1 MKIFLDTAN
10 LESIRKFND
19 MGLLDGITTNP
30 SLLSKEGGNPKDA
43 MAEITKIIKGD
54 VSLEVVSTDYS
65 GMMEEGKRLREYGKN
80 VVVKV
85 PMTPDGLKACKSLS
99 SQGIPVNVTLVFSPN
114 QALLAA
120 KSGAK
125 YVSPF
130 IGRLD
135 DIGQDGMHLIKEI
148 KEIFSNYK
156 DSFTTQILVASVR
169 HPMHV
174 VDAAKIGADVVT
186 LPPAVLEKML
196 NHPLTDIGLEN
207 FLSDWEKL
215 KKGNPDV
222 KI

>member
-30 SLLSKEGGNPKDA
+30 SLMSKEGGNPKDI
-43 MAEITKIIKGD
+43 MEEITKIIKGD
-54 VSLEVVSTDYS
+54 VSLEVVSTEYS
-65 GMMEEGKRLREYGKN
+65 GMIEEGKRLRQYGEN

-85 PMTPDGLKACKSLS
+85 PMTPDGLKACKHLTSE
-99 SQGIPVNVTLVFSPN
+99 GIPVNVTLIFSPN

-135 DIGQDGMHLIKEI
+135 DIGQDGMKLIEDI
-148 KEIFSNYK
+148 KKIFLNYK
-156 DSFTTQILVASVR
+156 FTTMILVASIR
-169 HPMHV
+169 HPIHV
-174 VDAAKIGADVVT
+174 IDAAKIGADVVT
-186 LPPAVLEKML
+186 LPPAVLDKML
-196 NHPLTDIGLEN
+196 QHPLTDIGLEN
-207 FLSDWEKL
+207 FLSDWKKL
-215 KKGNPDV
+215 KAG
-222 KI
+222 I

>member
-30 SLLSKEGGNPKDA
+30 SLMSKEGGNPKDG

-54 VSLEVVSTDYS
+54 VSLEVLSTEYS
-65 GMMEEGKRLREYGKN
+65 GMMDEGRTLRNYGEN

-85 PMTPDGLKACKSLS
+85 PMTPDGLKACKALTAE
-99 SQGIPVNVTLVFSPN
+99 GIPVNVTLVFSPN
-114 QALLAA
+114 QAVLAA
-120 KSGAK
+120 KAGAK

-135 DIGQDGMHLIKEI
+135 DIGQNGMHLIKEI
-148 KEIFSNYK
+148 KTIFSNYDFK
-156 DSFTTQILVASVR
+156 TQILVASIR
-169 HPMHV
+169 HPLHV

-186 LPPAVLEKML
+186 LPPAVLDKML
-196 NHPLTDIGLEN
+196 KHPLTDIGLKN
-207 FLSDWEKL
+207 FLADWEKL
-215 KKGNPDV
+215 KSENPDIKV
-222 KI
+222 

>member
-30 SLLSKEGGNPKDA
+30 SLMSKEGGDPKKV
-43 MAEITKIIKGD
+43 MEEITKIIKGD
-54 VSLEVVSTDYS
+54 VSLEVLSTEYS
-65 GMMEEGKRLREYGKN
+65 GMLEEGKRLRQYGKN

-85 PMTPDGLKACKSLS
+85 PMTPDGLRACKSLS
-99 SQGIPVNVTLVFSPN
+99 SEGIPVNVTLVFSPN

-148 KEIFSNYK
+148 KEIFSNYE
-156 DSFTTQILVASVR
+156 FGTQILVASIR

-186 LPPAVLEKML
+186 LPPAVLDKML
-196 NHPLTDIGLEN
+196 QHPLTDIGLEN
-207 FLSDWEKL
+207 FLSDWKKL
-215 KKGNPDV
+215 QSTNNNV

>member
-10 LESIRKFND
+10 LESIRRFND

-30 SLLSKEGGNPKDA
+30 SLLSKEGGSPSSA
-43 MAEITKIIKGD
+43 MAEIAKIVKGD
-54 VSLEVVSTDYS
+54 VSLEVVSTDYD
-65 GMMEEGKRLREYGKN
+65 GMVREGRRLRGYGQN

-85 PMTPDGLKACKSLS
+85 PMTPDGLRACKALS
-99 SQGIPVNVTLVFSPN
+99 SEGIPVNVTLVFSPN
-114 QALLAA
+114 QAVLAA
-120 KSGAK
+120 KSGAR

-135 DIGQDGMHLIKEI
+135 DIGQDGMGLIREI
-148 KEIFSNYK
+148 KEIFSNYG
-156 DSFTTQILVASVR
+156 FGTQVLVASVR

-186 LPPAVLEKML
+186 LPPAVLDKML
-196 NHPLTDIGLEN
+196 RHPLTDIGLRN

-215 KKGNPDV
+215 RAKNPDAAL
-222 KI
+222 